1 MVMRTVAAMYLQRA
15 KLTERTKS
23 SDVVALRRRWQLA
36 VGSCGRLH
44 VSETAAI
51 RLNTRERACVGVNI
65 DRQATGWQ
73 GFGLGDIVQH
83 ERQEGNGGKPDDLEV
98 RVKDD
103 ERDNA
108 LGNCGQKVEEEV

>member
-51 RLNTRERACVGVNI
+51 RLNTRARACFGVNI
-65 DRQATGWQ
+65 DRSIDRSIDRRATGWQ
-73 GFGLGDIVQH
+73 GFGVSWGIYST
-83 ERQEGNGGKPDDLEV
+83 
-98 RVKDD
+98 KDKKAM
-103 ERDNA
+103 EA
-108 LGNCGQKVEEEV
+108 SPTIWKCV